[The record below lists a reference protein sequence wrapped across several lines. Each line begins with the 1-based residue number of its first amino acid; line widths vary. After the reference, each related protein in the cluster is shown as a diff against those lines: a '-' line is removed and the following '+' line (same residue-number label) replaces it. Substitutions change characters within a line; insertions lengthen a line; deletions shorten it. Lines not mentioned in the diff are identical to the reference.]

1 MVKYIFIYLVQ
12 LKTIKYILHKMNIDS
27 MMFDNDDD
35 VPMII
40 LIVYSKF
47 KVQKIWRKDIYT
59 DEP

>member
-1 MVKYIFIYLVQ
+1 
-12 LKTIKYILHKMNIDS
+12 MNIDS

-47 KVQKIWRKDIYT
+47 KVQKIWRNDIWMKHEQLWKAIANSLLAGAPPMAEY
-59 DEP
+59 